1 MVKNSFFC
9 KNSSVYLYERPSHK
23 SKISS
28 QILYGEKFK
37 ILLKDKNWLKIK
49 ASFDNYIGYVKKINY
64 VNEFKPT
71 HKIKKI
77 FAAIYKKPNKNS
89 KIKKKLSF
97 CSFISVKKKEKN
109 FYKFDNYWI
118 KKKDVAPINKT
129 ENIFS
134 KIKIFKNVKYK
145 WGGTSFK
152 GIDCSALVQIFY
164 KYNGQFCPR
173 DTKDQ
178 IKYFKKNAKINNL
191 KKNNLIFWKGHVSIC
206 LSKNN
211 LIHAY
216 GPKKKVLIMNTK
228 KTIEEIKTKSK
239 LNIKSIKKNGSN

>member
-1 MVKNSFFC
+1 MKNSFFC
-9 KNSSVYLYERPSHK
+9 KNSSVYLYERPYHK

-37 ILLKDKNWLKIK
+37 ILLKNKNWLKIK
-49 ASFDNYIGYVKKINY
+49 TSFDNYVGYVKKINY

-77 FAAIYKKPNKNS
+77 FATIYKKPNTNS

-97 CSFISVKKKEKN
+97 CSFISVKKKEKK

-118 KKKDVAPINKT
+118 KKKDVATINKT

-134 KIKIFKNVKYK
+134 KIKIFNGVKYK
-145 WGGTSFK
+145 WGGLNFR
-152 GIDCSALVQIFY
+152 GIDCSALVQIFF
-164 KYNGQFCPR
+164 KYNNQFCPR

-178 IKYFKKNAKINNL
+178 VKFFKKKRKIENFAE
-191 KKNNLIFWKGHVSIC
+191 NNLIFWKGHVAIGI
-206 LSKNN
+206 SKKKI
-211 LIHAY
+211 IHAY
-216 GPKKKVLIMNTK
+216 GPKKKVIIMDLK
-228 KTIEEIKTKSK
+228 KTINEIKNNAK
-239 LNIKSIKKNGSN
+239 LKVTGIRSI

>member
-1 MVKNSFFC
+1 VRNNFFC
-9 KNSSVYLYERPSHK
+9 KSAAVYLYEKPSHK

-37 ILLKDKNWLKIK
+37 ILLENKNWLKIK
-49 ASFDNYIGYVKKINY
+49 TSFDNYTGYVRKIIY
-64 VNEFKPT
+64 VNKFKPT

-77 FAAIYKKPNKNS
+77 FAITYKKPNKNS
-89 KIKKKLSF
+89 KTKKKLSF
-97 CSFISVKKKEKN
+97 CSFINVKKKENN

-134 KIKIFKNVKYK
+134 KIKIFKGIKYK
-145 WGGTSFK
+145 WGGANFK

-164 KYNGQFCPR
+164 KYNNKFCPR

-178 IKYFKKNAKINNL
+178 IRFFQKSKNTKFFKKND
-191 KKNNLIFWKGHVSIC
+191 LIFWTGHVAVCI
-206 LSKNN
+206 NN
-211 LIHAY
+211 KSLIHAY
-216 GPKKKVLIMNTK
+216 GPKKKVVIMNIK
-228 KTIEEIKTKSK
+228 KTINEIKQNAK
-239 LNIKSIKKNGSN
+239 LSVIGKMK

>member
-1 MVKNSFFC
+1 MKNSFFC
-9 KNSSVYLYERPSHK
+9 KNSSVYLYERPCHR

-37 ILLKDKNWLKIK
+37 ILLKNKNWLKIK
-49 ASFDNYIGYVKKINY
+49 TSFDNYVGYVKKINY

-77 FAAIYKKPNKNS
+77 FATIYKKPNRNS

-97 CSFISVKKKEKN
+97 CSFISVKKEEKK

-134 KIKIFKNVKYK
+134 KIKIFNGVKYK
-145 WGGTSFK
+145 WGGLNFR
-152 GIDCSALVQIFY
+152 GIDCSALVQIFF
-164 KYNGQFCPR
+164 KYNNQFCPR

-178 IKYFKKNAKINNL
+178 VKFFKKKRKIENFT
-191 KKNNLIFWKGHVSIC
+191 KNNLIFWKGHVAIGI
-206 LSKNN
+206 SKKKI
-211 LIHAY
+211 IHAY
-216 GPKKKVLIMNTK
+216 GPKKKVIIMDLK
-228 KTIEEIKTKSK
+228 KTINEIKNNAK
-239 LNIKSIKKNGSN
+239 LKVTGIRSI

>member
-1 MVKNSFFC
+1 MKNNFFC
-9 KNSSVYLYERPSHK
+9 KSAAVYLYEKPSHK

-37 ILLKDKNWLKIK
+37 ILLENKNWLKIK
-49 ASFDNYIGYVKKINY
+49 TSFDNYTGYVRKINY
-64 VNEFKPT
+64 VNKFKPT

-77 FAAIYKKPNKNS
+77 FAITYKKPNKNS
-89 KIKKKLSF
+89 KTKKKLSF
-97 CSFISVKKKEKN
+97 CSFISVKRTEKN

-134 KIKIFKNVKYK
+134 KIKIFKDIKYK
-145 WGGTSFK
+145 WGGTNFK

-164 KYNGQFCPR
+164 KYNNKFCPR

-178 IKYFKKNAKINNL
+178 IRFFQKSKNTKFFKKND
-191 KKNNLIFWKGHVSIC
+191 LIFWTGHVAVCI
-206 LSKNN
+206 NN
-211 LIHAY
+211 KSLIHAY
-216 GPKKKVLIMNTK
+216 GPKKKVVIMNIK
-228 KTIEEIKTKSK
+228 KTINEIKQNAK
-239 LNIKSIKKNGSN
+239 LSVIGKMK

>member
-1 MVKNSFFC
+1 MKNSFFC

-118 KKKDVAPINKT
+118 KKKDVAPINKN

-134 KIKIFKNVKYK
+134 K
-145 WGGTSFK
+145 
-152 GIDCSALVQIFY
+152 
-164 KYNGQFCPR
+164 
-173 DTKDQ
+173 
-178 IKYFKKNAKINNL
+178 
-191 KKNNLIFWKGHVSIC
+191 
-206 LSKNN
+206 
-211 LIHAY
+211 
-216 GPKKKVLIMNTK
+216 
-228 KTIEEIKTKSK
+228 
-239 LNIKSIKKNGSN
+239 

>member
-1 MVKNSFFC
+1 MKNNFFC
-9 KNSSVYLYERPSHK
+9 KSTDVYLYEKPSHK

-37 ILLKDKNWLKIK
+37 ILLKNKNWLKIK
-49 ASFDNYIGYVKKINY
+49 TSFDNYTGYVKKINY
-64 VNEFKPT
+64 IKKFKPT

-77 FAAIYKKPNKNS
+77 FAIIYKKPNKNS
-89 KIKKKLSF
+89 KTKKRLSF
-97 CSFISVKKKEKN
+97 CSFISVKKKENN

-118 KKKDVAPINKT
+118 KKKDVTPIGKN

-134 KIKIFKNVKYK
+134 KIKIFKNIKYK
-145 WGGTSFK
+145 WGGANFR

-164 KYNGQFCPR
+164 KYNNKFCPR

-178 IKYFKKNAKINNL
+178 IRFFKKSKNTELFKKND
-191 KKNNLIFWKGHVSIC
+191 LIFWTGHVAVCINKKS
-206 LSKNN
+206 

-216 GPKKKVLIMNTK
+216 GPKKKVVIMNIK
-228 KTIEEIKTKSK
+228 KTINEIKQNANLSVVGKMK
-239 LNIKSIKKNGSN
+239 

>member
-1 MVKNSFFC
+1 VKNSFFC
-9 KNSSVYLYERPSHK
+9 KSSSVYLYERPSHK

-37 ILLKDKNWLKIK
+37 ILLKNKNWLKIK
-49 ASFDNYIGYVKKINY
+49 TSFDNYVGYIKKINY
-64 VNEFKPT
+64 VNKFKST

-77 FAAIYKKPNKNS
+77 FAAIYKKPNKNY

-97 CSFISVKKKEKN
+97 CSLISVKKKERN

-118 KKKDVAPINKT
+118 KKKDVAPISKT

-134 KIKIFKNVKYK
+134 KIKIFKGVKYK
-145 WGGTSFK
+145 WGGVSFK

-164 KYNGQFCPR
+164 KYNNKFCPR

-178 IKYFKKNAKINNL
+178 IRFFKKAENTKFFKKND
-191 KKNNLIFWKGHVSIC
+191 LIFWKGHVAVCISNK
-206 LSKNN
+206 S

-216 GPKKKVLIMNTK
+216 GPKKKVIIMNIR
-228 KTIEEIKTKSK
+228 KTINDIKQNSN
-239 LNIKSIKKNGSN
+239 LNVIGKMK

>member
-1 MVKNSFFC
+1 VKNNFFC
-9 KNSSVYLYERPSHK
+9 KSAAVYLYEKPSHK

-37 ILLKDKNWLKIK
+37 ILLKNKNWLKIK
-49 ASFDNYIGYVKKINY
+49 TSFDNYTGYVRKINY
-64 VNEFKPT
+64 VNKFKPT

-77 FAAIYKKPNKNS
+77 FATTYKKPNKNS
-89 KIKKKLSF
+89 KTKKKLSF
-97 CSFISVKKKEKN
+97 CSFISVKKKKNN

-118 KKKDVAPINKT
+118 KKKDVTPISKT

-134 KIKIFKNVKYK
+134 KIKIFKGIKYK
-145 WGGTSFK
+145 WGGSSFK

-164 KYNGQFCPR
+164 KYNNKFCPR

-178 IKYFKKNAKINNL
+178 IRFFKKSKNTKFFKKND
-191 KKNNLIFWKGHVSIC
+191 LIFWTGHVAVCIN
-206 LSKNN
+206 SKS

-216 GPKKKVLIMNTK
+216 GPKKKVVIMNIK
-228 KTIEEIKTKSK
+228 KTINEIKQNAK
-239 LNIKSIKKNGSN
+239 LSVIGKMK